1 MTSCA
6 TWLTRQNAQNVFLV
20 FCAFGTRD
28 TAVVCNRILLLLIS
42 VIDVVGFLPVKTVP
56 LIRNGFCLQQFNK
69 EN

>member
-1 MTSCA
+1 MPKMSSSYFVLLA
-6 TWLTRQNAQNVFLV
+6 L
-20 FCAFGTRD
+20 GD
-28 TAVVCNRILLLLIS
+28 TAVVCNRVLLLLIS